1 VGHKKSNKSL
11 ESRKSAARMARQ
23 ERLADALRAN
33 LNRRKAQDR
42 ARKEMVDDNPSMN
55 ISDKVY

>member
-1 VGHKKSNKSL
+1 
-11 ESRKSAARMARQ
+11 MARQ